1 MLPKSY
7 KEENKFETVM
17 ELYEAGSPN
26 LKLYRVMYIHKEPQR
41 YYLNQSIN
49 SR

>member
-7 KEENKFETVM
+7 KEENRFETVM

-26 LKLYRVMYIHKEPQR
+26 LKLYRVFLRLCIFTK
-41 YYLNQSIN
+41 
-49 SR
+49 SRRDIT